1 MFHFVFLMYRPM
13 PLVPLGRFSNEET
26 EKSMK
31 ISSPRRRQFLTGSAA
46 AIMAAVAL
54 TACGPAASNPN
65 TAATSSVAKDIT
77 IDAPSGP
84 GSGYDQTARALEKAL
99 KGEKLSDKIEVR
111 NTQGAGG
118 TVALSQFVQKTG
130 TKDLMIGGLSLV
142 GATITNSAP
151 NKLSDLTPVS
161 RLIGEYE
168 VIVVPAE
175 SPYKTLEE
183 FLAALRT
190 DPGANPIAIGNQG
203 GIDHIWGATLVQAAD
218 VKPTDVNFVTF
229 SGGGE
234 ALVALLGNKVAAGIS
249 GYGEF
254 ADQVD
259 AGKLRILAV
268 SSDKPIDIAP
278 DAPTVGDAGYPDA
291 VLVNWRGIFAPPA
304 VSDADRKALSDVF
317 AKLVESETWKETLK
331 TNGWSN
337 EYLESDKFASELE
350 TQQTQTQEI
359 LTTLGLA

>member
-1 MFHFVFLMYRPM
+1 
-13 PLVPLGRFSNEET
+13 
-26 EKSMK
+26 MK
-31 ISSPRRRQFLTGSAA
+31 ISSPRRRQFLAGSAA
-46 AIMAAVAL
+46 ALAAAVLL
-54 TACGPAASNPN
+54 TGCGPAAQNPN
-65 TAATSSVAKDIT
+65 AAGSNTSVAKDIT

-130 TKDLMIGGLSLV
+130 TKDLMLGGLSLV

-175 SPYKTLEE
+175 SKYQTLQD
-183 FLAALRT
+183 FLNALKA
-190 DPGANPIAIGNQG
+190 DAGANPIAIGNQG
-203 GIDHIWGATLVQAAD
+203 GIDHIWGGTLVQEAG

-234 ALVALLGNKVAAGIS
+234 ALIALLGNKVAAGIA

-254 ADQVD
+254 ADQVE

-268 SSDKPIDIAP
+268 SSKEPIEIAP
-278 DAPTVGDAGYPDA
+278 DAPTVADAGYPDA
-291 VLVNWRGIFAPPA
+291 ALVNWRGIFAPPG

-317 AKLVESETWKETLK
+317 AKLVESNTWKETLE

-337 EYLESDKFASELE
+337 EYLDSDAFKAELE
-350 TQQTQTQEI
+350 TQQTKTQEI

>member
-1 MFHFVFLMYRPM
+1 
-13 PLVPLGRFSNEET
+13 
-26 EKSMK
+26 MK
-31 ISSPRRRQFLTGSAA
+31 ISSLRRRNFLAGSAA
-46 AIMAAVAL
+46 AVVAAVAL
-54 TACGPAASNPN
+54 TGCGPAAQNPN
-65 TAATSSVAKDIT
+65 AAGTSSAAKEIT

-151 NKLSDLTPVS
+151 NKLGDLTPVS

-175 SPYKTLEE
+175 SPYKTLKD
-183 FLAALRT
+183 FLTALKEN
-190 DPGANPIAIGNQG
+190 PGANPIAIGNQG
-203 GIDHIWGATLVQAAD
+203 GIDHMWGGKLVQDAG

-234 ALVALLGNKVAAGIS
+234 ALIALLGNKVAAGIA

-254 ADQVD
+254 GDQVE

-268 SSDKPIDIAP
+268 SSDKPIDVAP
-278 DAPTVGDAGYPDA
+278 DAPTISDAGYPDA
-291 VLVNWRGIFAPPA
+291 VLVNWRGIFAPPG
-304 VSDADRKALSDVF
+304 VKDEDRKALSDVF
-317 AKLVESETWKETLK
+317 AKLVESDSWKETLE

-337 EYLESDKFASELE
+337 EYLDSDAFKTELASE
-350 TQQTQTQEI
+350 QTKTEEI
-359 LTTLGLA
+359 ITTLGLK

>member
-1 MFHFVFLMYRPM
+1 MIVAFVTDDKQES
-13 PLVPLGRFSNEET
+13 G
-26 EKSMK
+26 KSMK
-31 ISSPRRRQFLTGSAA
+31 ISFPRRRQFLAGSAA
-46 AIMAAVAL
+46 AVAAAVVL
-54 TACGPAASNPN
+54 TGCGPAATNPN
-65 TAATSSVAKDIT
+65 AAPSSSVARDIT

-130 TKDLMIGGLSLV
+130 TNDLMLGGLSLV

-151 NKLSDLTPVS
+151 NKLTDLTPVS

-175 SPYKTLEE
+175 SPYKTLKD
-183 FLAALRT
+183 FLAALKT

-203 GIDHIWGATLVQAAD
+203 GVDHMWGGTLVQEAE
-218 VKPTDVNFVTF
+218 VKPADVNFVTF

-249 GYGEF
+249 GYNEF
-254 ADQVD
+254 ADQVA
-259 AGKLRILAV
+259 AGKLRVLAV
-268 SSDKPIDIAP
+268 SSDKPLEVAP
-278 DAPTVGDAGYPDA
+278 DAPTITDAGYPDA
-291 VLVNWRGIFAPPA
+291 VMVNWRGIFAPPG
-304 VSDADRKALSDVF
+304 VSDEDRKALSDVF
-317 AKLVESETWKETLK
+317 AKLVESESWKETMK

-337 EYLESDKFASELE
+337 EYLDSDAFKASLE
-350 TQQTQTQEI
+350 TEQTKTQEI

>member
-1 MFHFVFLMYRPM
+1 
-13 PLVPLGRFSNEET
+13 
-26 EKSMK
+26 MK
-31 ISSPRRRQFLTGSAA
+31 ISSPRRRQFLAGSAA
-46 AIMAAVAL
+46 ALAAAVLL
-54 TACGPAASNPN
+54 TGCGPAAQNPN
-65 TAATSSVAKDIT
+65 AAGSASVAKELT

-118 TVALSQFVQKTG
+118 TVALSQFVQKSG
-130 TKDLMIGGLSLV
+130 TKDLMLGGLSLV

-168 VIVVPAE
+168 VIVVPAA
-175 SPYKTLEE
+175 SPYKTLKE
-183 FLAALRT
+183 FLDALKT
-190 DPGANPIAIGNQG
+190 KPGSNPIAIGNQG
-203 GIDHIWGATLVQAAD
+203 GIDHIWGGKLVQDAG

-234 ALVALLGNKVAAGIS
+234 ALVALLGNKVAAGIA

-254 ADQVD
+254 ADQVE

-268 SSDKPIDIAP
+268 SSDKPLDLAP
-278 DAPTVGDAGYPDA
+278 DAPTVVSAGYPDA
-291 VLVNWRGIFAPPA
+291 VLVNWRGIFAPPG

-317 AKLVESETWKETLK
+317 STLTQSNTWKETLK
-331 TNGWSN
+331 TNGWSDQ
-337 EYLESDKFASELE
+337 YLDSDKFAEDLK
-350 TQQTQTQEI
+350 TQQSSTQEI

>member
-1 MFHFVFLMYRPM
+1 
-13 PLVPLGRFSNEET
+13 
-26 EKSMK
+26 MK
-31 ISSPRRRQFLTGSAA
+31 ISPPSRRHFLAGSAV
-46 AIMAAVAL
+46 AIAAAVAL
-54 TACGPAASNPN
+54 TGCGPAATNPN
-65 TAATSSVAKDIT
+65 AASSSSVAKELT

-130 TKDLMIGGLSLV
+130 TNDLMLGGLSLV

-151 NKLSDLTPVS
+151 NKLTDLTPVS

-175 SPYKTLEE
+175 SPYKTLKD
-183 FLAALRT
+183 FLDALRS

-203 GIDHIWGATLVQAAD
+203 GVDHIWGGTLVKDAGVA
-218 VKPTDVNFVTF
+218 PTDVNFVTF

-268 SSDKPIDIAP
+268 SSDEPIEIAP
-278 DAPTVGDAGYPDA
+278 EAPTVAEEGYPDA
-291 VLVNWRGIFAPPA
+291 VLVNWRGIFAPPG
-304 VSDADRKALSDVF
+304 VSDEDRKALSDVF
-317 AKLVESETWKETLK
+317 KKLTESDSWKETLES
-331 TNGWSN
+331 NGWSN
-337 EYLESDKFASELE
+337 EYMDSDQFKADLE
-350 TQQTQTQEI
+350 TQQTKTQEI

>member
-1 MFHFVFLMYRPM
+1 
-13 PLVPLGRFSNEET
+13 
-26 EKSMK
+26 MK
-31 ISSPRRRQFLTGSAA
+31 ITSPRRRQVLAGSAA
-46 AIMAAVAL
+46 VLAAVLGL

-65 TAATSSVAKDIT
+65 ATGSTSITKELT

-84 GSGYDQTARALEKAL
+84 GSGYDQTARALEKSL
-99 KGEKLSDKIEVR
+99 KAEKLSDKIEIR

-151 NKLSDLTPVS
+151 NKLTDLTPVS

-168 VIVVPAE
+168 VIVVPAA
-175 SPYKTLEE
+175 SPYKTLKE
-183 FLAALRT
+183 FLTALKAN
-190 DPGANPIAIGNQG
+190 PGANPIAIGNQG
-203 GIDHIWGATLVQAAD
+203 GIDHMWGGKLVQDAG

-234 ALVALLGNKVAAGIS
+234 ALVALLGNKVAAGIA

-254 ADQVD
+254 GDQVE

-268 SSDKPIDIAP
+268 SSDKPIDVAP
-278 DAPTVGDAGYPDA
+278 DAPTVKDAGYADA
-291 VLVNWRGIFAPPA
+291 VLVNWRGIFAPPG
-304 VSDADRKALSDVF
+304 VSDSDRKALSDAF
-317 AKLVESETWKETLK
+317 SKLVESSSWKETLK

-337 EYLESDKFASELE
+337 EFMASDEFTKQLAAE
-350 TQQTQTQEI
+350 QTKTQEI
-359 LTTLGLA
+359 LTTLGLK

>member
-1 MFHFVFLMYRPM
+1 
-13 PLVPLGRFSNEET
+13 
-26 EKSMK
+26 MK
-31 ISSPRRRQFLTGSAA
+31 ITPPRRRHILAGSAA
-46 AIMAAVAL
+46 ALAAVVAL
-54 TACGPAASNPN
+54 TGCGPAASNPN
-65 TAATSSVAKDIT
+65 ASGSTSVAKDIT

-118 TVALSQFVQKTG
+118 TVALSQFVQKSG
-130 TKDLMIGGLSLV
+130 TKDLMLGGLSLV

-151 NKLSDLTPVS
+151 NKLTDLTPVS

-168 VIVVPAE
+168 VIVVPAA
-175 SPYKTLEE
+175 SPHKTLKD
-183 FLAALRT
+183 FLDALKAN
-190 DPGANPIAIGNQG
+190 PGANPIAIGNQG
-203 GIDHIWGATLVQAAD
+203 GVDHIWGGTLVKDAG

-234 ALVALLGNKVAAGIS
+234 ALVALLGNKVAAGIA
-249 GYGEF
+249 GYNEF
-254 ADQVD
+254 GDQVD

-268 SSDKPIDIAP
+268 SSDKPIDVAP
-278 DAPTVGDAGYPDA
+278 DAPTIKDAGYPNA
-291 VLVNWRGIFAPPA
+291 VLVNWRGIFAPPG

-317 AKLVESETWKETLK
+317 AKLVESNTWKETVK

-337 EYLESDKFASELE
+337 EYLDSDKFKADLE
-350 TQQTQTQEI
+350 SQQTKTHDI